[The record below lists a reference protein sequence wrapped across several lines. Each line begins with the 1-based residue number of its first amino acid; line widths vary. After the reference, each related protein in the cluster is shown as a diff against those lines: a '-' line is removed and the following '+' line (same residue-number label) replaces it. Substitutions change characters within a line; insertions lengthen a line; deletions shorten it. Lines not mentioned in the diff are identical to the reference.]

1 MPPSPG
7 TPPLSWS
14 LSPLTSLWLLISI
27 SSLDFLG
34 LRLGF
39 STSPACIPDTS
50 NSCPKLLLIS
60 SPIPLLIFP
69 WRYHLMP
76 ETGWS
81 PSACD
86 GPREA
91 KSTYDISV
99 CNQTDWED
107 GFLLTG
113 EKKKSR
119 AGTLHSGGKML
130 RSWGCWFPGAGREGR
145 WRFPAVSWKCLCTWQ
160 IADLG
165 YRNESSR
172 AFLKSLS
179 CGLTG
184 IILFLRAKTLWSIR
198 LWKTDRR
205 EEEKEHWEGG
215 AVGRKLLWPVKGRV
229 GPVTTFVVGPFL
241 ESSWIYTFFLLLSL
255 TKFLPS
261 LPTLS
266 LSCLVFF

>member
-14 LSPLTSLWLLISI
+14 LSPLISLWLLISI

-60 SPIPLLIFP
+60 SPIPLLIFL

-113 EKKKSR
+113 EKKN
-119 AGTLHSGGKML
+119 
-130 RSWGCWFPGAGREGR
+130 PGLVHYIQEGR
-145 WRFPAVSWKCLCTWQ
+145 CWDPGGVDFQGLAGKAGEDFQQSVGNASVHDRLLILVTEMKAQELFWK
-160 IADLG
+160 
-165 YRNESSR
+165 
-172 AFLKSLS
+172 
-179 CGLTG
+179 
-184 IILFLRAKTLWSIR
+184 
-198 LWKTDRR
+198 
-205 EEEKEHWEGG
+205 
-215 AVGRKLLWPVKGRV
+215 V
-229 GPVTTFVVGPFL
+229 
-241 ESSWIYTFFLLLSL
+241 
-255 TKFLPS
+255 
-261 LPTLS
+261 
-266 LSCLVFF
+266 

>member
-14 LSPLTSLWLLISI
+14 LSPLISLWLLISI

-60 SPIPLLIFP
+60 SPIPLLIFL

-113 EKKKSR
+113 EKKKIQGWYITFRREDAEILGVLISR
-119 AGTLHSGGKML
+119 GWQGRQVKISSSQLEMPLYMTDCWSWLQKWKLKSFSEKFKLWFDRNHTVSKSKNTLKHSAVEDRPQG
-130 RSWGCWFPGAGREGR
+130 GRE
-145 WRFPAVSWKCLCTWQ
+145 
-160 IADLG
+160 
-165 YRNESSR
+165 R
-172 AFLKSLS
+172 A
-179 CGLTG
+179 
-184 IILFLRAKTLWSIR
+184 LRR
-198 LWKTDRR
+198 RCRR
-205 EEEKEHWEGG
+205 EK
-215 AVGRKLLWPVKGRV
+215 AALA
-229 GPVTTFVVGPFL
+229 
-241 ESSWIYTFFLLLSL
+241 S
-255 TKFLPS
+255 
-261 LPTLS
+261 
-266 LSCLVFF
+266 